1 MALEPAYIGLLA
13 DSLRVPDTYMGEI
26 DPQTAGMTMLG
37 MTYVR
42 AISGPARV
50 QFETMLY
57 KGARGATRGFYQYM
71 ITLKNWALADP
82 YMRPWSL
89 TPPEFK
95 KGLSEI
101 SKGEIPGDSADKWWE
116 ANGKAAMAFFTIATS
131 IVVFLPESL
140 GTAVVVGARAAT
152 LGGAVLT
159 LDGSLGLSKSAG
171 FPELERGYALEARRR
186 TWRQSI

>member
-13 DSLRVPDTYMGEI
+13 DSLRVPDTYMDEV

-37 MTYVR
+37 LTYVR

-50 QFETMLY
+50 QFETVLY

-82 YMRPWSL
+82 YRRPWSL
-89 TPPEFK
+89 TPQEFK
-95 KGLSEI
+95 KGITEI

-131 IVVFLPESL
+131 IVIFLPESL
-140 GTAVVVGARAAT
+140 GTAVVMGARAAT
-152 LGGAVLT
+152 LGGAALT

>member
-13 DSLRVPDTYMGEI
+13 DSLRVPDTYMGEVE
-26 DPQTAGMTMLG
+26 PQTAGMTMLG

-57 KGARGATRGFYQYM
+57 KGARGPTRGFYQYM
-71 ITLKNWALADP
+71 ITLKNWALANP

-95 KGLSEI
+95 KGPSEI

-116 ANGKAAMAFFTIATS
+116 SNGRIVMAFFTITTPIALA
-131 IVVFLPESL
+131 LPETL
-140 GTAVVVGARAAT
+140 GAAVVMGARAAT
-152 LGGAVLT
+152 LGGAALT
-159 LDGSLGLSKSAG
+159 IDRSLGITKSAG

>member
-1 MALEPAYIGLLA
+1 MALERAYIDLLA
-13 DSLRVPDTYMGEI
+13 DSLRVPDTYMGDI

-37 MTYVR
+37 MTYIR

-57 KGARGATRGFYQYM
+57 QGARGATRGFYQYM

-82 YMRPWSL
+82 YRRPWSL

-95 KGLSEI
+95 KALGDVG
-101 SKGEIPGDSADKWWE
+101 KGEVPGDSADAWWE
-116 ANGKAAMAFFTIATS
+116 SNGKSVMAFFTIAS
-131 IVVFLPESL
+131 AIVVLLPESL
-140 GTAVVVGARAAT
+140 GAAVVVGARAAT
-152 LGGAVLT
+152 LGGAALT
-159 LDGSLGLSKSAG
+159 LDRSLGLTKSVG
-171 FPELERGYALEARRR
+171 FPELERSYTLEARRR